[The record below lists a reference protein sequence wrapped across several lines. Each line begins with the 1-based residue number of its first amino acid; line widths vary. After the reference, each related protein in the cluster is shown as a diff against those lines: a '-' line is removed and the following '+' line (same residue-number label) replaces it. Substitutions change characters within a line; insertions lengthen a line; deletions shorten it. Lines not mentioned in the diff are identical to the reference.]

1 MKARAGTEFE
11 FVGCVELRQILGKKA
26 EDEKQLL
33 DLLEEVPLD
42 SVYYHTHEY
51 FLRHKYILG
60 PYPNDFAN
68 WAAIQVRDRVLGERL
83 GVLDPYDF
91 DSLGAL
97 RDEIIATIDDH
108 LTKLKMIPRVGYGE
122 PFHFMQSR
130 IVTVP
135 TGLTTRTLEEFRAAL
150 AGVDASSIYFHAFEA
165 RMRLNRRDGDFA
177 FWIREAL
184 GLHELADRIRNTD
197 PYMFSLEQLRSRL
210 LGLLDEALAKGGDG
224 RGRPA

>member
-1 MKARAGTEFE
+1 MNAGTGKAFE

-26 EDEKQLL
+26 ADEKQLL

-97 RDEIIATIDDH
+97 RDEIIAVIDDH

-122 PFHFMQSR
+122 PFYFMQSR

-135 TGLTTRTLEEFRAAL
+135 TGLT
-150 AGVDASSIYFHAFEA
+150 
-165 RMRLNRRDGDFA
+165 
-177 FWIREAL
+177 
-184 GLHELADRIRNTD
+184 
-197 PYMFSLEQLRSRL
+197 
-210 LGLLDEALAKGGDG
+210 
-224 RGRPA
+224 